1 MKRIGIAT
9 LMMSPAM
16 ALAHPGHA
24 ESGFWSG
31 FIHPFT
37 GLDHL
42 AVMFGL
48 GVLCRVFF
56 SSSKLFHKM
65 VLGILIVSLCVGA
78 ALANMGLMIPM
89 LESIILLSVL
99 FVGAS
104 LVFGGLVRSPSKW
117 AVCGLAALATFHGY
131 VHILESSVGHGLGLY
146 TLGFVSSSAML
157 YIGGQVL
164 GQKMQRA
171 TNNKRY
177 CVVSGGGYILLALL
191 LGL

>member
-9 LMMSPAM
+9 LLMSPAV
-16 ALAHPGHA
+16 AFAHPGHA
-24 ESGFWSG
+24 EAGFWSG

-56 SSSKLFHKM
+56 FSSHSFQKV
-65 VLGILIVSLCVGA
+65 VLGIVIASLCVGA

-89 LESIILLSVL
+89 FESMILLSVL

-104 LVFGGLVRSPSKW
+104 FVFGGLVRSPSKW

-131 VHILESSVGHGLGLY
+131 VHILESSSGHGLGLY
-146 TLGFVSSSAML
+146 TLGFISSSAML
-157 YIGGQVL
+157 YISGQAI
-164 GQKMQRA
+164 GQIMQRA
-171 TNNKRY
+171 ASNK
-177 CVVSGGGYILLALL
+177 ATAWF
-191 LGL
+191 LGEGISC